1 MDAYN
6 QLLYIILTSFGIDI
20 ESISIDDAFDA
31 LLEEGV
37 KQESVDKAVKESV
50 QRIKAIDQLD
60 HQKYEQIIM
69 TLVRDYISKEPKS
82 DSAMI
87 KLLKM
92 LTKKETIDS
101 FTQVPS
107 FADDLIVNFIYNL
120 FTSDNKLIVNF
131 DNLSLLQKFSDNI
144 TVDYLNDVMRST
156 LNRIRTYFESPE
168 RTFEFIETIY
178 YNDVNV
184 SDKALQNA
192 ITVLKS
198 YQNMLM
204 RIVYADVYEYL
215 LTLDDSN
222 TARKHIKSYIEKYV
236 SKGDFSLNPSFGME
250 NETIFSYFFNLNR
263 EKRNVNHQIVNPEQK
278 DYLRGV
284 NPLYMIE
291 ASGIIKK

>member
-20 ESISIDDAFDA
+20 ESISIDAAFDA

-50 QRIKAIDQLD
+50 QRIKAIDQFD

-82 DSAMI
+82 DSTMI

-222 TARKHIKSYIEKYV
+222 TARKHIKSYIEKCV